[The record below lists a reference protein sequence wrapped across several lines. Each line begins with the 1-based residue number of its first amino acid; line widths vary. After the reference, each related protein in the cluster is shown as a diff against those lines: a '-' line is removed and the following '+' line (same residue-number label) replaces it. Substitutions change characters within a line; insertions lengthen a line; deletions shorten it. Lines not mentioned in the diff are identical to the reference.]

1 MPKERPRSR
10 LVVLADILGITIKPC
25 HVSRGGQVTRSFF
38 LEVASAIGVSG
49 GVVSVSD
56 KISLCRAICRHIGV
70 DFDQVRMTSRGARI
84 TNAWFEAVMA
94 RFDSLRA
101 IGLDEGAVFSVS
113 EMGRS
118 SLAAHRRLEREPP
131 TDLDLSLEA
140 ACYSCGDVPGG
151 RLQSPVLEAHCT
163 LPYSASH
170 GRLPASK
177 DFVAVCPSCHKVLH
191 LRGIQAKIFRA
202 ELRP

>member
-10 LVVLADILGITIKPC
+10 LVVLADILGITIKPS

-38 LEVASAIGVSG
+38 LEVASAIGLSG
-49 GVVSVSD
+49 KVVSVSD
-56 KISLCRAICRHIGV
+56 KIGLCRAICRHIGV

-84 TNAWFEAVMA
+84 TNAWFEAVMV

-101 IGLDEGAVFSVS
+101 VGLDEGAVFSVS
-113 EMGRS
+113 ELGRPS
-118 SLAAHRRLEREPP
+118 YAAHRRLERESPP
-131 TDLDLSLEA
+131 DLDLSLEA
-140 ACYSCGDVPGG
+140 ACYCCGDVPGG
-151 RLQSPVLEAHCT
+151 RLQCPVLEAHCT
-163 LPYSASH
+163 LPYSASLS
-170 GRLPASK
+170 RLPASK

-191 LRGIQAKIFRA
+191 LRGIQSKIFRA

>member
-10 LVVLADILGITIKPC
+10 LVVLADILGIAIKPG

-38 LEVASAIGVSG
+38 EEVASSVGLAGE
-49 GVVSVSD
+49 VVSVAD
-56 KISLCRAICRHIGV
+56 KISLCRTICRHIGV
-70 DFDQVRMTSRGARI
+70 EFDQVRMTSRGARI

-101 IGLDEGAVFSVS
+101 VGLDEDAVVCVSVL
-113 EMGRS
+113 GRPS
-118 SLAAHRRLEREPP
+118 FAAHRRLERHVT
-131 TDLDLSLEA
+131 TDLDLGLEA
-140 ACYSCGDVPGG
+140 ACYCCGDVPGG
-151 RLQSPVLEAHCT
+151 RLQCPVLEAHCT

-170 GRLPASK
+170 GRLPAYK
-177 DFVAVCPSCHKVLH
+177 DFVAVCPSCHKILH
-191 LRGIQAKIFRA
+191 LRGIQAKVFRS